1 MHSPQRHRD
10 RIGWEERG
18 RWIPSG
24 RGLTSF
30 SIAIRGSTT
39 LSLHLLADEHRTG
52 VLALVGI
59 VAVAG
64 NVRLDFTAR
73 NAAFVAHEVGL
84 GDVPVVR
91 GAAGPLVQREAADA
105 ADFHGAD
112 GLGGEYRSSD
122 AASPHDDG
130 VQWMVD
136 QIRAAANTEPITL
149 VAVGPL
155 TDIALALRLEPRL
168 PEMVERLIVMGGALD
183 RPGNITEF
191 AEFNFSCD
199 PVAADVVCGAGFA
212 LTIVPLNVTE
222 QVAITMADV
231 QQLETQL
238 GGSTL
243 ASRLLRASIMNYQ
256 AADAIDACYMHD
268 ALAAALV
275 SRPELVNC
283 EERSVRVVTDGV
295 RAGESVFVRDD
306 TRRPARVALRVDAPA
321 ARSLLLDALA
331 AVGAV

>member
-1 MHSPQRHRD
+1 MDARSRSSRVILDCDPGID
-10 RIGWEERG
+10 D
-18 RWIPSG
+18 
-24 RGLTSF
+24 
-30 SIAIRGSTT
+30 AMA
-39 LSLHLLADEHRTG
+39 LHLIADEQQKG
-52 VLALVGI
+52 VLTLEGI

-91 GAAGPLVQREAADA
+91 GAAAPLVALEAADA

-112 GLGGEYRSSD
+112 GLGGEYRSS
-122 AASPHDDG
+122 AAAVPGGDG

-136 QIRAAANTEPITL
+136 QIRVAANTQPVTL

-155 TDIALALRLEPRL
+155 TNVALALRLEPRL
-168 PEMVERLIVMGGALD
+168 PAMVERLIVMGGAFE

-191 AEFNFSCD
+191 AEFNFYCD
-199 PVAADVVCGAGFA
+199 PHAADIVCAAGFA

-231 QQLETQL
+231 ETLEARL
-238 GGSTL
+238 GGPTL
-243 ASRLLRASIMNYQ
+243 ASRLLRASITNYQ

-275 SRPELVNC
+275 SRPELVEC
-283 EERSVRVVTDGV
+283 EERSVCVVTEGA

-306 TRRPARVALRVDAPA
+306 GRRPARVALGVDAAA
-321 ARSLLLDALA
+321 ARSLLLDALV
-331 AVGAV
+331 AVGAA